1 MHRAALAMDHC
12 CMQKVCWFVV
22 AIAKGRDSQS
32 KNRPESTL
40 PRASVYRRC
49 PQGDL
54 SSNEA

>member
-1 MHRAALAMDHC
+1 MHRAALAMDHR

-22 AIAKGRDSQS
+22 AIAKGRHSQS

-40 PRASVYRRC
+40 PRVYRRC

-54 SSNEA
+54 SSNET